1 MYASVVSEKP
11 DSFCRRERRCVW
23 RKSHPVGIPGAMLH
37 VGIPRDL
44 LTCNVRGER
53 AMDFVR
59 NALFQLNVVEL
70 LSRFVCFQIKIVFLE
85 HYIFVIM

>member
-1 MYASVVSEKP
+1 
-11 DSFCRRERRCVW
+11 
-23 RKSHPVGIPGAMLH
+23 MLH

-70 LSRFVCFQIKIVFLE
+70 LNRFVCFQIKIVFLE